1 MSTLGAGG
9 GSGLAGGGRGGWEL
23 EGDGM
28 ALWPEDLGGSVLMKN
43 GMSKKEKTYFKAPQE
58 LLSGEWTVD
67 ECVRRRSTRRWE
79 RGRKH
84 TVSWIYMKTR
94 RMMMRRRRWR
104 KSRDAW
110 CEAREMVVV
119 RGQGVGAVRPQ
130 RWREGRRRGKSAL
143 TTTWVAHPA
152 MGV

>member
-1 MSTLGAGG
+1 
-9 GSGLAGGGRGGWEL
+9 
-23 EGDGM
+23 M
-28 ALWPEDLGGSVLMKN
+28 ALWPEDLVGSVSAKKRRN
-43 GMSKKEKTYFKAPQE
+43 GKRKADFKALQE
-58 LLSGEWTVD
+58 LVSGEWTV
-67 ECVRRRSTRRWE
+67 EEGVRRRRTGRWE
-79 RGRKH
+79 RGGKH
-84 TVSWIYMKTR
+84 TVSWIYMKKR
-94 RMMMRRRRWR
+94 RMRRRTWR

>member
-1 MSTLGAGG
+1 MSTLSAGG
-9 GSGLAGGGRGGWEL
+9 GRGFAGGGRGGWEL
-23 EGDGM
+23 EREWM
-28 ALWPEDLGGSVLMKN
+28 ALWPEDLVGSVSAKKRRN
-43 GMSKKEKTYFKAPQE
+43 GKRKADFKALQE
-58 LLSGEWTVD
+58 LVSGEWTV
-67 ECVRRRSTRRWE
+67 EEGVRRRRTGRWE
-79 RGRKH
+79 RGGKH
-84 TVSWIYMKTR
+84 TVSWIYMKKR
-94 RMMMRRRRWR
+94 RMRRRTWR

>member
-1 MSTLGAGG
+1 
-9 GSGLAGGGRGGWEL
+9 
-23 EGDGM
+23 M
-28 ALWPEDLGGSVLMKN
+28 ALWPENLEGSLSAQN
-43 GMSKKEKTYFKAPQE
+43 ERNAKEKTNLKALQE
-58 LLSGEWTVD
+58 LLSGEWTV
-67 ECVRRRSTRRWE
+67 EEGVRRRSTRRWE
-79 RGRKH
+79 RGGKH
-84 TVSWIYMKTR
+84 TVSWIYMKK
-94 RMMMRRRRWR
+94 RRRRTWR